1 MSFAIHTA
9 IPYLFPEQINQ
20 MCVNRRKEGECVNS
34 CCETYK
40 NMFSLAPI
48 KHILYAQKYA
58 KNAIYWD
65 ARGLVA
71 E

>member
-1 MSFAIHTA
+1 MLFAIHTA
-9 IPYLFPEQINQ
+9 IAYLFPEQISQ

-48 KHILYAQKYA
+48 KEISYAQGICKEYNLLRCQRA
-58 KNAIYWD
+58 
-65 ARGLVA
+65 GA